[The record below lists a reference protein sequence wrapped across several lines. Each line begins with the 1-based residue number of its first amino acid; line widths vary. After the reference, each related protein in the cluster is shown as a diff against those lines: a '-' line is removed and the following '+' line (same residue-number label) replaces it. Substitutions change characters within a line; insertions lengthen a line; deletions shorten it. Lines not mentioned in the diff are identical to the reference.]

1 MNFIQAIILGIIQGI
16 TEFLP
21 ISSSAHLVITPYL
34 LGWSIDPELVF
45 PFGVLIQM
53 GTVIA
58 VIAYF
63 HKDLGA
69 LIAGFF
75 QGIKNRDPFG
85 SIQSRMSWLLILA
98 TIPAALFG
106 FVVNHYVEDAFQ
118 SPGVTGGFLL
128 ITAVLLLASEL
139 IGKRQRR
146 LAKMTWLDALIIG
159 LFQAVSVFPGI
170 SRSGATITGCMLR
183 DFKRTDAARFSF
195 LMSLP
200 IMLGAGVFSA
210 AGLTV
215 TPHYASLLPPIFIG
229 FISAAISGY
238 FVIRWL
244 LNFLKNHSMN
254 IFAIYCFLMG
264 SLVLYL
270 TYAG

>member
-1 MNFIQAIILGIIQGI
+1 MNFIQAIILGIVQGI

-45 PFGVLIQM
+45 PFGVLIQL
-53 GTVIA
+53 GTMLA
-58 VIAYF
+58 VIVYF
-63 HKDLGA
+63 HKELGV

-75 QGIKNRDPFG
+75 QGVKNRDPFG

-98 TIPAALFG
+98 TIPAAGFG

-118 SPGVTGGFLL
+118 SPGITGGFLL
-128 ITAVLLLASEL
+128 ITAVLLLASEYM
-139 IGKRQRR
+139 GKRQRR

-159 LFQAVSVFPGI
+159 IFQAISVFPGI
-170 SRSGATITGCMLR
+170 SRSGSTIAGCMLR
-183 DFKRTDAARFSF
+183 NFKRTDAARFSF
-195 LMSLP
+195 LLSLP

-210 AGLTV
+210 TSLTV
-215 TPHYASLLPPIFIG
+215 TPHYAKLLPPIMIG
-229 FISAAISGY
+229 FFSAAISGY
-238 FVIRWL
+238 FVIHWL
-244 LNFLKNHSMN
+244 LGFLKSHSMN
-254 IFAIYCFLMG
+254 IFALYCFLMG

-270 TYAG
+270 NYAG